1 MALVSLHFGIFYL
14 NAIRVCRLLPAVS
27 PLRESGWVE
36 SIGPESSNV
45 LISGEGYL
53 LYIQLMPDI
62 PEILKALIA
71 IVVLINPLEGVPIYL
86 ARSARLSA
94 SERLLVA
101 RKASLTVLIL
111 LLAAMGGGKAVLY
124 LFGIQIASFTMAGG
138 LIILLIALNMVL
150 APPKDGTTSGGTG
163 DFAIVPLGTPLL
175 AGPGPIS
182 SVIIFSSQG
191 IGGHDT
197 LWKSDFVL
205 FGLIVVAALFTYFCL
220 RLAIPVGNLLGAT
233 GINVMTRLAGI
244 LVAAIAAQMIVSG
257 ALASFPGWK

>member
-1 MALVSLHFGIFYL
+1 
-14 NAIRVCRLLPAVS
+14 
-27 PLRESGWVE
+27 
-36 SIGPESSNV
+36 
-45 LISGEGYL
+45 
-53 LYIQLMPDI
+53 MPNI

-94 SERLLVA
+94 ADRIKVA
-101 RKASLTVLIL
+101 KKASLTVLL
-111 LLAAMGGGKAVLY
+111 LLLSAMAGGKAALY
-124 LFGIQIASFTMAGG
+124 LFGIQIASFTIAGG

-150 APPKDGTTSGGTG
+150 SPPKDDAASNGDG
-163 DFAIVPLGTPLL
+163 DFSIVPLGTPLL

-197 LWKSDFVL
+197 LWKSDVVL
-205 FGLIVVAALFTYFCL
+205 FLLIVAAALITYACL
-220 RLAIPVGNLLGAT
+220 RLAIPVGKILGST

-244 LVAAIAAQMIVSG
+244 LVAAIAVQMIVSG
-257 ALASFPGWK
+257 ALTSFPNWK